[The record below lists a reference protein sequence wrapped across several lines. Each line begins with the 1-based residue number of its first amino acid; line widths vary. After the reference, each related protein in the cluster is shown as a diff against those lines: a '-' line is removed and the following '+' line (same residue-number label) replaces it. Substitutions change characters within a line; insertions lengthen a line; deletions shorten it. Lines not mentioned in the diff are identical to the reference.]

1 MDQAP
6 QVQAAATSTK
16 TRYLFLTENSIMR
29 LIMHASVR
37 AKNLCVVAYL
47 CARVAL
53 SYGGLIRV
61 FHFGGRS
68 QHGGAHAAFGIDQE
82 IP

>member
-6 QVQAAATSTK
+6 QVQAAATSAK
-16 TRYLFLTENSIMR
+16 TRYLFFTENSIIR
-29 LIMHASVR
+29 LIIRVSVR
-37 AKNLCVVAYL
+37 AGKLRVVACL
-47 CARVAL
+47 HARFTY

-61 FHFGGRS
+61 LRFRGGG